1 MSLNSDNRRRAFA
14 DVVTVEAWHDDFK
27 KGASRVDLHADVVFG
42 TARLGGER
50 ESSVRFR
57 LSIRRAELLI
67 IIPELEPVSVD
78 AESVSRDSPSLHG
91 RLIEIIEE
99 KRAVGAKATAS
110 ASLDIVHPHA
120 SVSSEAEG
128 HVSKSLS
135 KKLELS
141 TSVALMMV
149 TQSKSSEG
157 HYRWLIESTSG
168 SMLEGR
174 PWDAGKQPRLRL
186 IDKRSDPS
194 KGIPPTVRV
203 EVRCRREDLIISD
216 LQMKDEGIWTAVKS
230 RVGHKNRM
238 AAAISYIRNRL
249 SEENLEV
256 QNMEDVF
263 GQLTL
268 GSTIAQSS

>member
-1 MSLNSDNRRRAFA
+1 M
-14 DVVTVEAWHDDFK
+14 
-27 KGASRVDLHADVVFG
+27 
-42 TARLGGER
+42 
-50 ESSVRFR
+50 
-57 LSIRRAELLI
+57 
-67 IIPELEPVSVD
+67 SVD
-78 AESVSRDSPSLHG
+78 AQSVSRDSPSLHG

-99 KRAVGAKATAS
+99 KRAASAKATAS
-110 ASLDIVHPHA
+110 ASLDIAHPHA
-120 SVSSEAEG
+120 SLSSEAGG

-149 TQSKSSEG
+149 TQSKSSDG
-157 HYRWLIESTSG
+157 HYRWLIESTSAG
-168 SMLEGR
+168 MLEGR

-216 LQMKDEGIWTAVKS
+216 LQMKDESIWTTVKS

-256 QNMEDVF
+256 QNVEDLF